1 MAGWGSGFLAFGL
14 YCLRYRILGMRRVLF
29 AGRVVTVLVVTVY
42 AVTALVGTV
51 LVMTVLVARPGA
63 GC

>member
-1 MAGWGSGFLAFGL
+1 MAGWGSGFLASGA
-14 YCLRYRILGMRRVLF
+14 ILGMRRVLF
-29 AGRVVTVLVVTVY
+29 AGRAVTVHAVIVY

-51 LVMTVLVARPGA
+51 LVARPGA

>member
-1 MAGWGSGFLAFGL
+1 MAGWGSGFLASGA
-14 YCLRYRILGMRRVLF
+14 IWGMRWVLF
-29 AGRVVTVLVVTVY
+29 AGRAVTVLAVNVY
-42 AVTALVGTV
+42 AMTALVGTV

>member
-1 MAGWGSGFLAFGL
+1 MAGWGSGFLASWA
-14 YCLRYRILGMRRVLF
+14 ILGMRWVLF
-29 AGRVVTVLVVTVY
+29 AGRTVTVH

-51 LVMTVLVARPGA
+51 LVVTVLVARPGA

>member
-1 MAGWGSGFLAFGL
+1 MLEEAAPLTEPPRGGWLGEWLLSV
-14 YCLRYRILGMRRVLF
+14 LGMRRVLF
-29 AGRVVTVLVVTVY
+29 AGRAVTVHAVIVY

-51 LVMTVLVARPGA
+51 LVARPGT

>member
-1 MAGWGSGFLAFGL
+1 MVAGWGSGFLASWA
-14 YCLRYRILGMRRVLF
+14 ILGMRWVLF
-29 AGRVVTVLVVTVY
+29 AGRAVTVR
-42 AVTALVGTV
+42 AVTV